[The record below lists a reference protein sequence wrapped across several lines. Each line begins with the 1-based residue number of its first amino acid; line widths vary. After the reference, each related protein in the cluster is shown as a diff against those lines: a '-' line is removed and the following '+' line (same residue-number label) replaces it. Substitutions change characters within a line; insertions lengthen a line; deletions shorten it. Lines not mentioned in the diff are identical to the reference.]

1 MSWFID
7 GLDYVPQ
14 LLGGLRVSL
23 LLTGAALALG
33 LPLGLLL
40 AISVG
45 SRHRATRVVSLV
57 VVEVGRGAPALVI
70 LQLAYFGLPSA
81 GLVLSSFL
89 SATAAL
95 TWSTAAYTSEV
106 FRAGLNAVPAGE
118 LEAADALGM
127 SRRDRMRFII
137 APQGIRIAVP
147 ALIGVS
153 ILIFQSTALAYSIA
167 VRELLSQAYSIGSS
181 NFDYL
186 TVLCIAG
193 VMYAAVSIPATW
205 LTIGVEKRLSGRS

>member
-1 MSWFID
+1 MSWLTSW
-7 GLDYVPQ
+7 GDYFPQ
-14 LLGGLRVSL
+14 LLDGLKVSL
-23 LLTGAALALG
+23 LLTGGALVVG

-40 AISVG
+40 ALGVQAK
-45 SRHRATRVVSLV
+45 RRVLRFPALL

-70 LQLAYFGLPSA
+70 LQFAYFGLPAA
-81 GLVLSSFL
+81 GLVLSAYAA
-89 SATAAL
+89 ATAAL
-95 TWSTAAYTSEV
+95 VWGVAAYTSEI

-127 SRRDRMRFII
+127 TRRDRLRFVVM
-137 APQGIRIAVP
+137 PQGLRIALP
-147 ALIGVS
+147 ALIGIA

-186 TVLCIAG
+186 SVLTLAG
-193 VMYAAVSIPATW
+193 LMYAAVSIPATW
-205 LTIGVEKRLSGRS
+205 LTIGLERRITARS